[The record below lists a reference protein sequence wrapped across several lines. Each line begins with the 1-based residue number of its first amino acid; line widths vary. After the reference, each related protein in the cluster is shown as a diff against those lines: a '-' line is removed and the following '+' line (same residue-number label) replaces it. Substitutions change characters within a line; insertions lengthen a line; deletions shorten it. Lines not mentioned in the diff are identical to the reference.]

1 LIFLSAVLECAAAS
15 ASKTRERDKALAEL
29 LMHALQEA
37 GAAKLMTP
45 ELIATLADHALCRTR
60 HSACYAAQRTMP
72 NQFAFPQDS

>member
-1 LIFLSAVLECAAAS
+1 
-15 ASKTRERDKALAEL
+15 
-29 LMHALQEA
+29 MHALQEA

-72 NQFAFPQDS
+72 KCGRDDRLFVGLAGRSARWPSVHSA